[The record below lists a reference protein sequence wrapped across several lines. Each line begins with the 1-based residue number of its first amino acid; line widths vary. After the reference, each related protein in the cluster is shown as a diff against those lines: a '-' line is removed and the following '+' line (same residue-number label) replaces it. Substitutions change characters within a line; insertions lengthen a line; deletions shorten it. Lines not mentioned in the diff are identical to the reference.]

1 MQLVRHERAARKMQ
15 PVAPEGWEELA
26 KTHELL
32 PVEVSLL
39 MSCKVIAIDEGWQ
52 LEVARGKL
60 QEAYDGGDTDQIAK
74 LLCSLVRAAV
84 SPELST
90 ALLED
95 VTLRIALRPEECVS
109 VPMASCVRLARL
121 LACKLDAL
129 GGLSYISD
137 V

>member
-1 MQLVRHERAARKMQ
+1 M
-15 PVAPEGWEELA
+15 
-26 KTHELL
+26 
-32 PVEVSLL
+32 
-39 MSCKVIAIDEGWQ
+39 
-52 LEVARGKL
+52 ARGKL

-129 GGLSYISD
+129 GGLSYICD
-137 V
+137 A